1 MIGLS
6 GLERFSHLEDKIHLT
21 IQFVRKLRDERDS
34 LEKEA
39 DSLRLEIAALR
50 AEKNKQQEKLDSL
63 TSERIKIKSK
73 VEHML
78 QSIHV
83 IEPETAALLGK

>member
-1 MIGLS
+1 MLTGF
-6 GLERFSHLEDKIHLT
+6 EKFSHLEDKVYLT
-21 IQFVRKLRDERDS
+21 AQFVKKLREERDA

-50 AEKNKQQEKLDSL
+50 AEKTKQQEKLDALSAER
-63 TSERIKIKSK
+63 TRIKSR

-78 QSIHV
+78 ESIKV
-83 IEPETAALLGK
+83 IEPETAALLHN

>member
-1 MIGLS
+1 MNTLTGM
-6 GLERFSHLEDKIHLT
+6 ERFSHLEDKIFLT
-21 IQFVRKLRDERDS
+21 VQYVKKLREERDA

-50 AEKNKQQEKLDSL
+50 AEKTKQREKIDAF
-63 TSERIKIKSK
+63 TIERGKIKTR

-78 QSIHV
+78 ESITV
-83 IEPETAALLGK
+83 IEPETAGLLGR

>member
-1 MIGLS
+1 MTMLS
-6 GLERFSHLEDKIHLT
+6 GMEKFSHLEDKIYLT
-21 IQFVRKLRDERDS
+21 VQFVKKLREERDS

-50 AEKNKQQEKLDSL
+50 AEKTKQQEKLDAF
-63 TSERIKIKSK
+63 TAERSKIKSR

-78 QSIHV
+78 ESITV
-83 IEPETAALLGK
+83 IEPETAALLRK

>member
-1 MIGLS
+1 MTGLA
-6 GLERFSHLEDKIHLT
+6 GMEKFSHLEDKIHLT
-21 IQFVRKLRDERDS
+21 VQFVKKLREERDT

-50 AEKNKQQEKLDSL
+50 AEKTKQQEKLDAFV
-63 TSERIKIKSK
+63 SERNKIKSK

-78 QSIHV
+78 ESINV
-83 IEPETAALLGK
+83 IEPETAALLRG